1 MSFVEDGCHGLETL
15 DGEKGWK
22 LPTWTTVVVY
32 GRVVLNH
39 GNGITGLSWP
49 VGDEFRRRSWVP
61 WTRNLNF
68 RGQPDHETW
77 TSWIKYNK
85 PVCATRS
92 VLTVIMN
99 GWQKVIV
106 RVASRPGVLFG
117 LQNWVR
123 GRTLFGVEIRK
134 SEKMVSELRIVSLIF
149 KKKDFGGLAMVT
161 SGTNHV
167 VSCKYIWY
175 QSSQIFVRTSFD
187 VYLPR
192 MVALPFDL
200 VPNASHTGHI
210 GGSLIITQFF
220 LKRKKMATT
229 LKRLKFVRNGNG
241 PLAMFN
247 QISAKRD

>member
-1 MSFVEDGCHGLETL
+1 MMSFVEDHGCHGLETWTF
-15 DGEKGWK
+15 EASPITK
-22 LPTWTTVVVY
+22 LQQVE
-32 GRVVLNH
+32 LNISPFVRH
-39 GNGITGLSWP
+39 
-49 VGDEFRRRSWVP
+49 V
-61 WTRNLNF
+61 
-68 RGQPDHETW
+68 Q
-77 TSWIKYNK
+77 Y
-85 PVCATRS
+85 
-92 VLTVIMN
+92 LTVIMN

-134 SEKMVSELRIVSLIF
+134 SEKMVSELKIVSLIF

-200 VPNASHTGHI
+200 VPNASHT
-210 GGSLIITQFF
+210 LDT
-220 LKRKKMATT
+220 
-229 LKRLKFVRNGNG
+229 
-241 PLAMFN
+241 
-247 QISAKRD
+247 